1 MYNVDLVF
9 LFALLQK
16 MRTKKSYVGGAVSGF
31 DEMKAKNVLPFG
43 QHSYKRALTRYKPQ
57 RI

>member
-16 MRTKKSYVGGAVSGF
+16 MRTKKRYAVRSL
-31 DEMKAKNVLPFG
+31 VLT
-43 QHSYKRALTRYKPQ
+43 K
-57 RI
+57 